1 MTAQEQA
8 MFEALAQQLCTSID
22 NLTTTVSEVAR
33 RLDVA
38 IRGLEA
44 EVAQM
49 RDEVQAI
56 GTSLLELQQL
66 ASIKEVLRG
75 MAGGM
80 PL

>member
-1 MTAQEQA
+1 MTEQEQA

-22 NLTTTVSEVAR
+22 RLTATVSEGTR
-33 RLDVA
+33 C
-38 IRGLEA
+38 LEGA
-44 EVAQM
+44 LGSLESEVMQ
-49 RDEVQAI
+49 I
-56 GTSLLELQQL
+56 GQELQDMHTSLLELQQL

>member
-1 MTAQEQA
+1 MTDREQA

-33 RLDVA
+33 RLEGA
-38 IRGLEA
+38 LGSLEA
-44 EVAQM
+44 EVMQ
-49 RDEVQAI
+49 I
-56 GTSLLELQQL
+56 GQELQDMHTSLLELQQL

-75 MAGGM
+75 MAGGR